1 MTFTRI
7 SFAMLLLAVM
17 APAAAHADG
26 FITPFAGV
34 NFGGRAGDAIADAFD
49 AKRFDWG
56 VSFAFMGGGILG
68 MEADVAHSPDFYGR
82 SDIGNSSV
90 LTATGN
96 LLIGIPIGGQ
106 QGVGF
111 RPYFLAGVGVIRS
124 ELNDIGDGISDSEN
138 DVAWSAGGGAMFFF
152 GNHVGLRAD
161 LRYFRT
167 FKAVVFDV
175 LDDLI
180 DRDSAEHVDFGR
192 ASVGLVL
199 RF

>member
-1 MTFTRI
+1 MSFTRI
-7 SFAMLLLAVM
+7 FVVTVFLAVT
-17 APAAAHADG
+17 APIDAYADG
-26 FITPFAGV
+26 FFTPFAGV
-34 NFGGRAGDAIADAFD
+34 NFGGTAGDALADAFD

-68 MEADVAHSPDFYGR
+68 IEADIAHSPDFYGR
-82 SDIGNSSV
+82 TDVGNSSV

-106 QGVGF
+106 QGVGS
-111 RPYFLAGVGVIRS
+111 RPYVLAGIGMIRS
-124 ELNDIGDGISDSEN
+124 ELNDIGDGLSDSEN

-152 GNHVGLRAD
+152 GDHVGLRAD

-175 LDDLI
+175 IDDLI
-180 DRDSAEHVDFGR
+180 DRDTAETVDFGR
-192 ASVGLVL
+192 ASLGLVL

>member
-1 MTFTRI
+1 MSITRVLVTTL
-7 SFAMLLLAVM
+7 FLAV
-17 APAAAHADG
+17 ASPAVAYADG

-34 NFGGRAGDAIADAFD
+34 NFGGRAGDALADALN

-56 VSFAFMGGGILG
+56 VSFAFMGAGILG
-68 MEADVAHSPDFYGR
+68 MEADIAHSPDFYGR
-82 SDIGNSSV
+82 TDVGNSSV
-90 LTATGN
+90 LTASGN

-111 RPYFLAGVGVIRS
+111 RPYAVAGLGVIRS
-124 ELNDIGDGISDSEN
+124 ELNGIGSDISDSEN
-138 DVAWSAGGGAMFFF
+138 DVAWNAGGGAMFFF
-152 GNHVGLRAD
+152 GDHVGLRAD

-167 FKAVVFDV
+167 FKAVVFDFIDDV
-175 LDDLI
+175 LDR
-180 DRDSAEHVDFGR
+180 DRARHVDFGR

>member
-1 MTFTRI
+1 MSFTRI
-7 SFAMLLLAVM
+7 FVVTVFLAVTVPID
-17 APAAAHADG
+17 AYADG
-26 FITPFAGV
+26 FFTPFAGV
-34 NFGGRAGDAIADAFD
+34 NFGGTAGDALADAFD

-68 MEADVAHSPDFYGR
+68 IEADIAHSPDFYGR
-82 SDIGNSSV
+82 TDVGNSSV

-111 RPYFLAGVGVIRS
+111 RPYVLAGIGMIRS
-124 ELNDIGDGISDSEN
+124 ELNDIGDGLSDSEN
-138 DVAWSAGGGAMFFF
+138 DIAWSAGGGAMFFF
-152 GNHVGLRAD
+152 GDHVGLRAD

-175 LDDLI
+175 IDDLI
-180 DRDSAEHVDFGR
+180 DRDTAETVDFGR
-192 ASVGLVL
+192 ASLGLVL

>member
-1 MTFTRI
+1 
-7 SFAMLLLAVM
+7 M
-17 APAAAHADG
+17 APASAYADG

-34 NFGGRAGDAIADAFD
+34 NFGGRAGDALADAFE

-68 MEADVAHSPDFYGR
+68 MEAEIAHSPDFYGR
-82 SDIGNSSV
+82 TDIGNSSV

-111 RPYFLAGVGVIRS
+111 RPYFVGGLGVIRS
-124 ELNDIGDGISDSEN
+124 HVSDIGDGISDSEN
-138 DVAWSAGGGAMFFF
+138 DVAWNAGGGAMFFF
-152 GNHVGLRAD
+152 GDHVGLRAD
-161 LRYFRT
+161 VRYFRT
-167 FKAVVFDV
+167 FKAVVFDFI
-175 LDDLI
+175 DDLLER
-180 DRDSAEHVDFGR
+180 DRAERVDFGR
-192 ASVGLVL
+192 ASVGLVF